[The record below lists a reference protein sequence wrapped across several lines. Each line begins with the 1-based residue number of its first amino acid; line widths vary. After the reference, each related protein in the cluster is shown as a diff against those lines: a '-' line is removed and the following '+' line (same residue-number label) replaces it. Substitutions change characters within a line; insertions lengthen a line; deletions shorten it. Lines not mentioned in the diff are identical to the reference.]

1 MSRVIIVLA
10 GLVWLASFPSRSNKA
25 NYCVPL
31 GPAVAGPPIIPSYA
45 GPRTFPSYERTLV
58 LDTKAETSANVSIGD
73 LDGDGKLDLLLVNG
87 RHWPKISRIFLGDG
101 RGHFATAYNLTE
113 TTYRSYSG
121 RLVDLDG
128 DGDLDVVLSNDA
140 PDPKVTYLNDG
151 NGHFHL
157 GSTYGNAEWPGRN
170 ASVIDLDSDGRPD
183 IIVANRTDN
192 GANYICMGKEKGSF
206 GADCTPF
213 SHDPVT
219 TITAADFNHDGLI
232 DLAVPHRDGGQSF
245 VYLAGPH
252 ATFSNL
258 KKIPFGPAD
267 AHIRMAEA
275 ADLNGDGLLDIITID
290 ERRGVG
296 VYFGQKDGSFSAE
309 LTLDQG
315 KASPYALTVG
325 DLNLDGKIDI
335 IVGNVEAPSTI
346 FFNDGSGRHFATV
359 HFGDNKGTAYG
370 FAVADLDRNG
380 LPDIAVARSDAT
392 SMVYFADRP
401 AARPLG

>member
-1 MSRVIIVLA
+1 MKSRVIILLA
-10 GLVWLASFPSRSNKA
+10 ALTWIASLPSRSNEA
-25 NYCVPL
+25 NYCVAPEIFL
-31 GPAVAGPPIIPSYA
+31 VGLP
-45 GPRTFPSYERTLV
+45 TFPSYERTLV
-58 LDTKAETSANVSIGD
+58 LDTKPETSANVSIGD
-73 LDGDGKLDLLLVNG
+73 LNGDGNLDILLVNG
-87 RHWPKISRIFLGDG
+87 RHWQKVSRIFLGDG
-101 RGHFATAYNLTE
+101 RGHFLTAYDLTE
-113 TTYRSYSG
+113 TAYRSYSG

-140 PDPKVTYLNDG
+140 PDPKVVYLNDG
-151 NGHFHL
+151 KGHFHL
-157 GSTYGNAEWPGRN
+157 GSTYGRAEWPERN

-192 GANYICMGKEKGSF
+192 GANYICLGKGKGNF
-206 GADCTPF
+206 GADCAAF
-213 SHDPVT
+213 SHDPAT

-252 ATFSNL
+252 AEFSNP
-258 KKIPFGPAD
+258 KRVAFGPPD
-267 AHIRMAEA
+267 AHIRMAES
-275 ADLNGDGLLDIITID
+275 ADLDSDGLLDIITID

-296 VYFGQKDGSFSAE
+296 VYFGQKDGSFSGE

-315 KASPYALTVG
+315 KVSPYALTVS

-346 FFNDGSGRHFATV
+346 FFNDGSGRHFTTV

-370 FAVADLDRNG
+370 FAIADLDRNG

-392 SMVYFADRP
+392 SMVYFGDVQQGRRQEAVGSER
-401 AARPLG
+401 